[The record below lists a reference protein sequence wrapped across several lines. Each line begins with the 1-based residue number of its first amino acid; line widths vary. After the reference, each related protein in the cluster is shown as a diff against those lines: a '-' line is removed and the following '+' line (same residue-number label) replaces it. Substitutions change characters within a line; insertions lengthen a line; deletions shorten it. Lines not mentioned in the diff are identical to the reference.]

1 MTVATIA
8 HPVSDNLKARVD
20 NFYVSVDDSEVM
32 EFSGAGVRPNPGN
45 TAVLEL
51 DGRSPKPPP
60 EKHMVTEAAIRG
72 FYHHYRDVMGY

>member
-1 MTVATIA
+1 MRIMQ
-8 HPVSDNLKARVD
+8 LRVLRHA
-20 NFYVSVDDSEVM
+20 NQPGRSGYVSVDDSEVM

-51 DGRSPKPPP
+51 DGRSPKAPP
-60 EKHMVTEAAIRG
+60 EKHLVTEAAIRS